1 VTKLQNTKLET
12 KTLGAETWKTA
23 RIEMTSMQKLWK
35 TARDWDDFDAETLEN
50 CSGLT

>member
-23 RIEMTSMQKLWK
+23 RIELG
-35 TARDWDDFDAETLEN
+35 FDAETLEN